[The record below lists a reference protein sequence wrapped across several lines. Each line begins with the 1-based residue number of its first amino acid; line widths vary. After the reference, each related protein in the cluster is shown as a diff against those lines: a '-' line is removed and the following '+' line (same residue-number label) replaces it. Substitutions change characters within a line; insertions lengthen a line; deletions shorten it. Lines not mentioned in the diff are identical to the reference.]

1 MREEQLDNVWQ
12 QILDGFFSLESRA
25 EMRCHLDR
33 KEYVPAK
40 RGRPRGNRSQEVTV
54 RVWGAE
60 GISDV
65 ERRSRATIAIDWA
78 DSTFGHYGEQLW
90 SLGIARRKAVCALS
104 GEPINRGDSIYRPR
118 HIGGRVPLNSAAMI
132 LAAFLD
138 ARYFSVGKSR
148 EYRSAIS

>member
-1 MREEQLDNVWQ
+1 MREERSVDVWQ
-12 QILDGFFSLESRA
+12 QILDGFFSRESEA
-25 EMRCHLDR
+25 KMNSNLDQ
-33 KEYVPAK
+33 KEYVRAK
-40 RGRPRGNRSQEVTV
+40 RGRPRSNGAQEVTV

-60 GISDV
+60 VISDV

-118 HIGGRVPLNSAAMI
+118 LIGGRIPLNSSAMI
-132 LAAFLD
+132 LASFLD
-138 ARYFSVGKSR
+138 ARYFSVRKSR
-148 EYRSAIS
+148 EYRSAVL

>member
-1 MREEQLDNVWQ
+1 MREEQLTNVWQ
-12 QILDGFFSLESRA
+12 QILDGFFSLESQA
-25 EMRCHLDR
+25 KMRCHPDQ
-33 KEYVPAK
+33 KEHVRAK
-40 RGRPRGNRSQEVTV
+40 RGRPRGNGSQDVAV

-104 GEPINRGDSIYRPR
+104 GEQINRGDSIYRPR
-118 HIGGRVPLNSAAMI
+118 HVGGRVPLNSAAMI
-132 LAAFLD
+132 LASFLD
-138 ARYFSVGKSR
+138 ARYFAVGKAR
-148 EYRSAIS
+148 EYRSVVL